1 MKIVVMC
8 GSYMP
13 NYSAVG
19 ICAKNIVDEFLR
31 MGHEV
36 YVIAERTAAPI
47 TEEHKEIIRHIS
59 TPLFE
64 LYFSKNKYVRLSYR
78 IIRYLGAVFSLQ
90 NIKKDIMKA
99 YLKELEDIHRESPI
113 GLIVPFCFPF
123 EGCYAA
129 SYFVQKFRE
138 IALIP
143 FLMDRFTASTSIH
156 RFKLNAL
163 LKKRNHLHAENI
175 VFRMSNKVFILPSWE
190 RHICNYLSDFYDKV
204 ILSEHPLLKKI
215 KDENDVAFDTKK
227 INISY
232 TGSLLKKVRDP
243 EKALYVIDRLLF
255 FRKDIVFHFFIVG
268 DCNTIINEL
277 ANKYPNNVINHGAV
291 KVKTAHSAMCRS
303 DYLLS
308 VGNKDIT
315 QFASKNFEYI
325 STGKPI
331 IHFYKSCD
339 DPVNEFLKKYNNSV
353 LISESIETEHAFS
366 TLNEFI
372 NQKHISYDFDYVE
385 NLFKDAS
392 PKYTCDQ
399 IIGNI

>member
-123 EGCYAA
+123 ESLIA
-129 SYFVQKFRE
+129 SRIFSLHTGIQY
-138 IALIP
+138 IP
-143 FLMDRFTASTSIH
+143 FIFDNLVINDSYNRLKINRIIKQKRH
-156 RFKLNAL
+156 INL
-163 LKKRNHLHAENI
+163 LKSVVSDSHKSLIIHSQRPFFEQNI
-175 VFRMSNKVFILPSWE
+175 HSLIHKISF
-190 RHICNYLSDFYDKV
+190 C
-204 ILSEHPLLKKI
+204 EHPLLIKPKKSQSFSNNVLYAGAFLKGYVPSEDLVRI
-215 KDENDVAFDTKK
+215 IRNILPRTQNIFEFCIMGNDT
-227 INISY
+227 
-232 TGSLLKKVRDP
+232 DP
-243 EKALYVIDRLLF
+243 
-255 FRKDIVFHFFIVG
+255 IVKLAES
-268 DCNTIINEL
+268 CPNRIINSGRVTYSVVEEKM
-277 ANKYPNNVINHGAV
+277 A
-291 KVKTAHSAMCRS
+291 SAGF
-303 DYLLS
+303 LLS
-308 VGNKDIT
+308 VAEVNGI
-315 QFASKNFEYI
+315 QMSSKIFSYI

-331 IHFYKSCD
+331 IHFYYKQEDINKRILERYPLVCLIDVKNPDIDLLIKFLSSHHQILSFKS
-339 DPVNEFLKKYNNSV
+339 VAEIF
-353 LISESIETEHAFS
+353 H
-366 TLNEFI
+366 
-372 NQKHISYDFDYVE
+372 
-385 NLFKDAS
+385 DAS
-392 PKYTCDQ
+392 PYWNAKN
-399 IIGNI
+399 IIASVNCK